1 SPSHQIE
8 VERDGE
14 RRAQVRL
21 DENDAIPNKDF
32 ILRYD
37 VAGEL
42 PEIGVLTHRDQGDG
56 FFSLVLQPKAE
67 VSEAEAAPKE
77 IIFVLDTSG
86 SMSGLPIEMSKRLM
100 RLALKHLGPDDTFN
114 MVMFAG
120 SASVFS
126 PEPVDNSP
134 SNV

>member
-1 SPSHQIE
+1 RLGSGERSGHDISLTVEIDAGVPIRDLRSPSHQIE

-77 IIFVLDTSG
+77 IIFVLDTS
-86 SMSGLPIEMSKRLM
+86 
-100 RLALKHLGPDDTFN
+100 
-114 MVMFAG
+114 
-120 SASVFS
+120 
-126 PEPVDNSP
+126 
-134 SNV
+134 